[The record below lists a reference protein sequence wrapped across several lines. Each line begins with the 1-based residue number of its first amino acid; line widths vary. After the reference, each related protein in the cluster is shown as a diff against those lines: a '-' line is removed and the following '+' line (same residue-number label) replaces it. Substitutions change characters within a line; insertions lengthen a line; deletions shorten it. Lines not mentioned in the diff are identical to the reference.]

1 MTVPSSS
8 NIYISSYFH
17 TDPCLE
23 PFKFQFNRITHDCLS
38 HYSCN
43 YPFPVNH
50 YYNTL
55 GHLSYTIYQMGW
67 VTLSHSHKNIFPRPS
82 LSNLFKHFV
91 LCIMKLYF
99 RETAN
104 ISPFLI
110 QHFNYR
116 YLSTPLYKKCP
127 IYPIIRALFSYDA
140 LWRID
145 FPTSRHIESNSGLCL
160 NNNPT

>member
-1 MTVPSSS
+1 MLDSPFLIICYIFKLFEKSLSFSRILFGLGYLRFFYSVLIFLTTLIFRRG
-8 NIYISSYFH
+8 NIANHHITYVIFDRPLIFEYISSYFY
-17 TDPCLE
+17 TAPCLE
-23 PFKFQFNRITHDCLS
+23 SFKFPFNRITHDCLS

-91 LCIMKLYF
+91 LCIMKL
-99 RETAN
+99 
-104 ISPFLI
+104 
-110 QHFNYR
+110 
-116 YLSTPLYKKCP
+116 
-127 IYPIIRALFSYDA
+127 
-140 LWRID
+140 
-145 FPTSRHIESNSGLCL
+145 
-160 NNNPT
+160 